1 MTNSVKGRSLFLPRS
16 CSFLSMIET
25 FDLTKKFGSVVA
37 LDNLNLKVE
46 KGEIFGLVGPDGAGK
61 TTTIRLLAGIL
72 EPTSGSAKIAGFD
85 LIEETE
91 KLKED
96 IGYMPQRFSLYE
108 DLTVMENLNF
118 FADIFNISKLERE
131 KKIIRLLDFSGLKEV
146 KNYLAGK
153 LSGGMKQ
160 KLGLSCVLISSPK
173 VLLLDEPTTGVDPS
187 SRRDFWRILYQQLK
201 EGVTLFIST
210 PYMDEAERCR
220 HIGLLDK
227 GRLLALETP
236 DNIKRMMKGTMIE
249 LVCDFPRKAKEI
261 IDERN
266 LALSSVL
273 FGERLHLVIA
283 DEEGDFKKIHEIL
296 SSSDIKILNYQR
308 IPPSLEDVFFS
319 LLK

>member
-1 MTNSVKGRSLFLPRS
+1 
-16 CSFLSMIET
+16 MIET
-25 FDLTKKFGSVVA
+25 FDLTKTFGSVVA

-46 KGEIFGLVGPDGAGK
+46 TGEIFGLVGPDGAGK
-61 TTTIRLLAGIL
+61 TTTMRLLAGVL
-72 EPTSGSAKIAGFD
+72 EPTSGNAKIAGFD

-96 IGYMPQRFSLYE
+96 IGYMPQRFGLYE
-108 DLTVMENLNF
+108 DLTVTENLNF
-118 FADIFNISKLERE
+118 FADLFDISSRERE
-131 KKIIRLLDFSGLKEV
+131 EKIRKLLDFSRLESFQ
-146 KNYLAGK
+146 NRLAGK

-201 EGVTLFIST
+201 EGVTIFIST

-220 HIGLLDK
+220 HIGFLDK

-266 LALSSVL
+266 LALSSIL
-273 FGERLHLVIA
+273 FGERLHLVITEA
-283 DEEGDFKKIHEIL
+283 EGDFKKIQDML

-308 IPPSLEDVFFS
+308 ISPSLEDVFFS

>member
-1 MTNSVKGRSLFLPRS
+1 
-16 CSFLSMIET
+16 MIET
-25 FDLTKKFGSVVA
+25 FSLTKKSGSVVA

-61 TTTIRLLAGIL
+61 TTTMRLLAGIL
-72 EPTSGSAKIAGFD
+72 QPTSGSAMISGFD
-85 LIEETE
+85 LLKETE

-96 IGYMPQRFSLYE
+96 IGYMPQRFGLYE

-131 KKIIRLLDFSGLKEV
+131 KKIVRLLDFSGLKEF

-201 EGVTLFIST
+201 EGVTIFIST

-220 HIGLLDK
+220 HVGLLDK
-227 GRLLALETP
+227 GKLLALETP
-236 DNIKRMMKGTMIE
+236 DKIKEMMKGSLMEI
-249 LVCDFPRKAKEI
+249 VCDYPRDAKEI
-261 IDERN
+261 IDAKN

-273 FGERLHLVIA
+273 FGERLHLVLT
-283 DEEGDFKKIHEIL
+283 EESDFKKIQDIL
-296 SSSDIKILNYQR
+296 SSSDIKILNYEK
-308 IPPSLEDVFFS
+308 ISPSLEDVFFS

>member
-1 MTNSVKGRSLFLPRS
+1 
-16 CSFLSMIET
+16 
-25 FDLTKKFGSVVA
+25 
-37 LDNLNLKVE
+37 
-46 KGEIFGLVGPDGAGK
+46 
-61 TTTIRLLAGIL
+61 
-72 EPTSGSAKIAGFD
+72 
-85 LIEETE
+85 
-91 KLKED
+91 LKED
-96 IGYMPQRFSLYE
+96 IGYMPQRFGLYE
-108 DLTVMENLNF
+108 DLTVTENLNF
-118 FADIFNISKLERE
+118 FADLFDISSRERE
-131 KKIIRLLDFSGLKEV
+131 EKIRKLLDFSRLESFR
-146 KNYLAGK
+146 NRLAGQ

-201 EGVTLFIST
+201 EGVTIFIST

-227 GRLLALETP
+227 GRLLGLETP
-236 DNIKRMMKGTMIE
+236 DNIKRMMKETMIE

-266 LALSSVL
+266 LALSSIL
-273 FGERLHLVIA
+273 FGERLHLVVA

-296 SSSDIKILNYQR
+296 CSSDIKILNYQK
-308 IPPSLEDVFFS
+308 ISPSLEDVFFS